1 MSETMTKP
9 DNIFGAGDIKEI
21 VWLELEQV
29 QPDPRQPRQEIDEES
44 LDELAASIK
53 AHGLMQPITV
63 RPNPEGE
70 GYLIIM
76 GERRL
81 QACKRLGWEK
91 IEGMVLRNVSEPKA
105 FELALIENVQ
115 RVDLPPL
122 DVAAGYERLIKEFGL
137 TQEQV
142 AEQVGVSRTS
152 VTNLL
157 ALNRLP
163 VRIRQEAR
171 QEKLAKSK
179 LIELAQLSDEKRQLE
194 LWEKL
199 KKGISIGEAREA
211 KKQGKDKPKAK
222 ATQSTVEK
230 RKALS
235 QAVALGRKLTVQ
247 VERIDI
253 EFLRGKPREQQA
265 LAALVEQLT
274 KTLHAV
280 QGNGHDMDELTES
293 EALLSQDEQHVS

>member
-1 MSETMTKP
+1 MSETITRP
-9 DNIFGAGDIKEI
+9 DPIFGAGEIKEI
-21 VWLELEQV
+21 VLLELDQV
-29 QPDPRQPRQEIDEES
+29 TPDPRQPRQEIDGET

-53 AHGLMQPITV
+53 AHGLMQPISV

-70 GYLIIM
+70 GYLIIS
-76 GERRL
+76 GERRF
-81 QACKRLGWEK
+81 QACKKLGWKK
-91 IEGMVLRNVSEPKA
+91 IEGIILPNVSETKA
-105 FELALIENVQ
+105 FQLALIENVQ

-122 DVAAGYERLIKEFGL
+122 DVAQGYERLIKEFGL

-163 VRIRQEAR
+163 DRIKQEAR

-179 LIELAQLSDEKRQLE
+179 LIELAQLADEKRQLE

-199 KKGISIGEAREA
+199 KKGISIGQAREA

-222 ATQSTVEK
+222 AAQSMLEK

-235 QAVALGRKLTVQ
+235 QAVALGRKLSSQ
-247 VERIDI
+247 VEKLDI

-265 LAALVEQLT
+265 LASLLEQLSW
-274 KTLHAV
+274 TLQAV
-280 QGNGHDMDELTES
+280 QGDGLD
-293 EALLSQDEQHVS
+293 EALGASTEAPSVQEEQHVS